1 MKTKNIFILFIL
13 FSVIVGFQSCREDEL
28 DYDNSVFVDE
38 DDLDPSSFTYVFD
51 TWLDSTFLEP
61 YNLDF
66 IYKLQDVSTNVNY
79 NMVPARLKEA
89 KEMAVLMKYLW
100 FDAYTAVAKSDNFLK
115 ENSPRIIAL
124 VGNEAYNTSGNA
136 DPALS
141 EGGIKISLFDIN
153 NLKISTSDQIKAAN
167 SKYFRVIHKVFV
179 NILNQKKLY
188 PRAFDDISAG
198 DYDAMQWYD
207 SRRTRF
213 YAHERGFVSNYAM
226 SQPRT
231 DFAETIAYYIC
242 QDQAWWKEAEEAAEK
257 AENTTDIKALINLK
271 AKVAVCKKWML
282 EEWDIDLDELRD
294 EINERQKH
302 VNEIIAEH
310 DFLFN

>member
-1 MKTKNIFILFIL
+1 MKTKNIFILFLL

-38 DDLDPSSFTYVFD
+38 DDRDPSSFTYVFD

-66 IYKLQDVSTNVNY
+66 IYKLQDVSTNTNY
-79 NMVPARLKEA
+79 NMVPARLKES
-89 KEMAVLMKYLW
+89 KEMAILMKYLW
-100 FDAYTAVAKSDNFLK
+100 FDAYKKIAGSDEFLK

-124 VGNEAYNTSGNA
+124 IGNEAYSTSGKQ

-141 EGGIKISLFDIN
+141 EGGIKISLFNIN
-153 NLKISTSDQIKAAN
+153 NLKLTTDAEIQKANAD
-167 SKYFRVIHKVFV
+167 YFRVIHKVFV
-179 NILNQKKLY
+179 NILNQKKMY

-198 DYDAMQWYD
+198 NYDAMQWYNKN
-207 SRRTRF
+207 RTE
-213 YAHERGFVSNYAM
+213 ANTAGFVSGYAM

-242 QDQAWWKEAEEAAEK
+242 QDQGWWDATNKTAMEAEDK
-257 AENTTDIKALINLK
+257 TDIKAYSNLQ
-271 AKVAVCKKWML
+271 AKIEICKTWML
-282 EEWDIDLDELRD
+282 EEWDIDIDELRD

-302 VNEIIAEH
+302 VTEVIAEH
-310 DFLFN
+310 DFLFKEN